1 MSRYLLTNPD
11 VRNAKPK
18 EKPYRLKDGDGLF
31 LYVPPSGV
39 RAWQFRYKI
48 NGKHQTLTL
57 GKASVMGLAE
67 ARRRADEARSAAAD
81 ESI

>member
-1 MSRYLLTNPD
+1 MRDIRKEVKDSGIVPGGTMSRHLLINPD

-18 EKPYRLKDGDGLF
+18 EKPYRLNDGDGLF

-48 NGKHQTLTL
+48 EGQ
-57 GKASVMGLAE
+57 
-67 ARRRADEARSAAAD
+67 ARRR
-81 ESI
+81 